1 MPTTGRAAFFDVDET
16 IIGAKSMFDFLR
28 FWILRNGGDE
38 AAYQAAMD
46 EFRAMWSAGVHR
58 SEVNRAY
65 YRGLASVDWSEL
77 MAAGRDWYADYRR
90 RPDAFVLASTDAL
103 ARHVA
108 DGDTVVLVS
117 GSFPGCLT
125 PLAEEL
131 RADLVLCSE
140 PLLGPDGRLTGE
152 LRRPMIGDVKS
163 AAIEETLARLGVPA
177 ADCFAYGDHS
187 SDLGMLTRVGHP
199 HVVGDDPV
207 LAEQA
212 ALHRWPVLGA
222 STGSFS
228 LLTVPSD
235 HLTVPSDHLTVPS

>member
-1 MPTTGRAAFFDVDET
+1 MSTPRRAAFFDVDET
-16 IIGAKSMFDFLR
+16 VIGAKSMFDFMR

-38 AAYQAAMD
+38 DAYQRAMD

-65 YRGLASVDWSEL
+65 YRGFAAVDWSAL
-77 MAAGRDWYADYRR
+77 MEAGRDWYADYRR
-90 RPDAFVLASTDAL
+90 RPDAFVLATTEAM

-117 GSFPGCLT
+117 GSFHGCLT

-131 RADLVLCSE
+131 HADVVLCSE
-140 PLLGPDGRLTGE
+140 PVLGPDGRLTGE
-152 LRRPMIGDVKS
+152 VRRPMIGEVKT
-163 AAIEETLARLGVPA
+163 AAVEETLERLGFPA

-207 LAEQA
+207 LAERA
-212 ALHRWPVLGA
+212 ARLRWPVLSHA
-222 STGSFS
+222 TGPFS
-228 LLTVPSD
+228 RMTVSR
-235 HLTVPSDHLTVPS
+235 